1 MLTVLE
7 SINLSTDYL
16 ENKGIESART
26 NAELLLASILKC
38 KRLDLYMSFSRPL
51 SEKEKV
57 IYRDY
62 IARRGKFEPLQY
74 IVGDVEFYG
83 ITLKV
88 NKAVLIPRQETEIL
102 IEEVINSVNKDD
114 QLKILDIGIGC
125 GNIAL
130 ALAKNLPNAEVIGI
144 DISED
149 AIQLA
154 KHNAELTDLTSRIK
168 FNKLDIFEFDESQ
181 ANGQFDIIVSNP
193 PYVSNEEYKTLQK
206 EIVEHEP
213 SIAVTD
219 NSDGYKFYEHI
230 TKMSKNLLKEEGSL
244 FYEIGKGQADKVMSI
259 LDQNGFS
266 DIKVKKD
273 YAEIDRVV
281 SGVRQEAYR

>member
-38 KRLDLYMSFSRPL
+38 KRLDLYMSFNRPL

-62 IARRGKFEPLQY
+62 IARRGKYEPLQY

-83 ITLKV
+83 ITIKV
-88 NKAVLIPRQETEIL
+88 NKSVLIPRQETEIL
-102 IEEVINSVNKDD
+102 IEEIVNSVNHDD
-114 QLKILDIGIGC
+114 KIKILDIGIGS

-130 ALAKNLPNAEVIGI
+130 ALAKNLPNADVVGI
-144 DISED
+144 DISDD
-149 AIQLA
+149 AIKLA
-154 KHNAELTDLTSRIK
+154 KHNAELLELTSRVK
-168 FNKLDIFEFDESQ
+168 FSKLDIFDFDESRVKEQ
-181 ANGQFDIIVSNP
+181 YDIIVSNP
-193 PYVSNEEYKTLQK
+193 PYVSDEEYKTLQK
-206 EIVEHEP
+206 EIVDHEP

-230 TKMSKNLLKEEGSL
+230 TKISKKLLKEEGSL
-244 FYEIGKGQADKVMSI
+244 FYEIGHGQAEKIVKI
-259 LDQNGFS
+259 FEQNGYS
-266 DIKVKKD
+266 EIKVKND
-273 YAEIDRVV
+273 YADIDRVV
-281 SGVRQEAYR
+281 SGINK

>member
-51 SEKEKV
+51 SEEEKV

-193 PYVSNEEYKTLQK
+193 PYVSDEEYKTLQK

-219 NSDGYKFYEHI
+219 NSDGYKYYEHI
-230 TKMSKNLLKEEGSL
+230 TKISKNILKEEGSL
-244 FYEIGKGQADKVMSI
+244 FYEIGKGQADRVMI
-259 LDQNGFS
+259 LMDQNGFT

-281 SGVRQEAYR
+281 SGVRQ